1 MSPLLDKQQD
11 MWLVDA
17 LYIIT
22 QPFIGS
28 ECESEAAAGR
38 HHHGPATSTKPA
50 AGPTNTAQLAGMGRS
65 SAAGNPAAIL
75 IYQLKFYFTT

>member
-38 HHHGPATSTKPA
+38 HHHQHQG
-50 AGPTNTAQLAGMGRS
+50 GMGRS